1 LPVAASSHG
10 RTPLRT
16 FASVFLLA
24 ALGVGS
30 GDYFFV
36 HDGGPYVSV
45 VLGIACGLIVV
56 CGIWGDDRRRG
67 VR

>member
-1 LPVAASSHG
+1 MAASPRQ

-24 ALGVGS
+24 ALGVGL

-36 HDGGPYVSV
+36 HDGGLYKSV
-45 VLGIACGLIVV
+45 VLGIACGLVV
-56 CGIWGDDRRRG
+56 VVGTWGDDRRRG